1 MALHAEAG
9 NLSRALEVEGLSCK
23 FNGCNPSGV
32 LRPLHAAEIL
42 PHYNVPMPPIPA
54 AEGAHDEDGADVAV
68 FDAALSKDV
77 FDAMTHGFRL
87 ESDYWGR
94 EGKSYEADF
103 YSHWYSLK
111 EKPTNAVHQALQQ
124 LAMRIPESERHL
136 IEGVEWWA
144 HKRPYGDPSFSPES
158 VEGKRF
164 RRSYYQHHA
173 LHFDLDD
180 VALDETTEWIHPFYG
195 SVLYLTVEGGGPTV
209 IIEQKS
215 NTLAWREGTHKSPE
229 HVNGTLVTPQQ
240 GAYVRWR
247 GDRLHGVLPPS
258 PPSRTDP
265 AAAAAAAAAAVAE
278 QHAAPPPP
286 PPKPMTIAEQIV
298 ALYTTYSPSKMEK
311 VPGLLS
317 KYAGHEEEL
326 LESVMEKYGVTE
338 RPQHP
343 PSPPPP
349 PPPPAPAPAPEDGGG
364 DGFTERITLTV
375 AYWAKRRC
383 ITRGELE
390 CADDRVPTAQTLS
403 RLWQHEFPLVTAAP
417 DDAQWWCVRSS
428 PSPHTHALPAV
439 SALYLCLT

>member
-9 NLSRALEVEGLSCK
+9 NLSRALEIEGLSCK

-265 AAAAAAAAAAVAE
+265 AAAAAAAAAVAE
-278 QHAAPPPP
+278 QHRGADRGAVRDVQPQQDGEGTRLAQQVRRTRGRAAG
-286 PPKPMTIAEQIV
+286 KRHGEV
-298 ALYTTYSPSKMEK
+298 WRD
-311 VPGLLS
+311 G
-317 KYAGHEEEL
+317 
-326 LESVMEKYGVTE
+326 
-338 RPQHP
+338 
-343 PSPPPP
+343 
-349 PPPPAPAPAPEDGGG
+349 APATPT
-364 DGFTERITLTV
+364 FTT
-375 AYWAKRRC
+375 
-383 ITRGELE
+383 
-390 CADDRVPTAQTLS
+390 
-403 RLWQHEFPLVTAAP
+403 TAAAAASTSTSAGGWGWGRVYGA
-417 DDAQWWCVRSS
+417 DHADGCVLGEA
-428 PSPHTHALPAV
+428 ALHHPRRAGV
-439 SALYLCLT
+439 R